1 MSVFSFC
8 IRTNSP
14 SIDLVDRELIK
25 FMPKQIIE
33 YQVKR
38 SFNSNNISLLES
50 LIEYIEDLEVI
61 EDDDEPPISDCR
73 DIL

>member
-1 MSVFSFC
+1 
-8 IRTNSP
+8 
-14 SIDLVDRELIK
+14 
-25 FMPKQIIE
+25 MPKKIIE

-61 EDDDEPPISDCR
+61 KDDDEPPISDCR
-73 DIL
+73 DLL

>member
-1 MSVFSFC
+1 
-8 IRTNSP
+8 
-14 SIDLVDRELIK
+14 
-25 FMPKQIIE
+25 MPKQIIE

-50 LIEYIEDLEVI
+50 LIEYIEYLEVI

>member
-1 MSVFSFC
+1 
-8 IRTNSP
+8 
-14 SIDLVDRELIK
+14 
-25 FMPKQIIE
+25 MPKQIIE

-61 EDDDEPPISDCR
+61 EDDDEPPFSDCR

>member
-1 MSVFSFC
+1 
-8 IRTNSP
+8 
-14 SIDLVDRELIK
+14 
-25 FMPKQIIE
+25 MPKQIIE

-38 SFNSNNISLLES
+38 IFNSNNISLLES
-50 LIEYIEDLEVI
+50 LIEYIEDFEVI

>member
-1 MSVFSFC
+1 
-8 IRTNSP
+8 
-14 SIDLVDRELIK
+14 
-25 FMPKQIIE
+25 MPKQIIE

-38 SFNSNNISLLES
+38 SFNSNNISLIES

-61 EDDDEPPISDCR
+61 EDDEPPISDSR

>member
-1 MSVFSFC
+1 
-8 IRTNSP
+8 
-14 SIDLVDRELIK
+14 
-25 FMPKQIIE
+25 MPKQIIE

-50 LIEYIEDLEVI
+50 LIEYVEDLEVI
-61 EDDDEPPISDCR
+61 EDDEEPPISDCR

>member
-1 MSVFSFC
+1 
-8 IRTNSP
+8 
-14 SIDLVDRELIK
+14 
-25 FMPKQIIE
+25 MPKQIIE

-61 EDDDEPPISDCR
+61 EDDESPISDCR
-73 DIL
+73 DLL

>member
-1 MSVFSFC
+1 
-8 IRTNSP
+8 
-14 SIDLVDRELIK
+14 
-25 FMPKQIIE
+25 MPKQIIE

-61 EDDDEPPISDCR
+61 EDDDEPPNSDCR
-73 DIL
+73 DLL

>member
-1 MSVFSFC
+1 
-8 IRTNSP
+8 
-14 SIDLVDRELIK
+14 
-25 FMPKQIIE
+25 MPKQIIE
-33 YQVKR
+33 YQVTR

-61 EDDDEPPISDCR
+61 EDDEPPISDCR

>member
-1 MSVFSFC
+1 
-8 IRTNSP
+8 
-14 SIDLVDRELIK
+14 
-25 FMPKQIIE
+25 MPKQIIE

-50 LIEYIEDLEVI
+50 LIEYNEDLEEI
-61 EDDDEPPISDCR
+61 EDDDKPPISDCR